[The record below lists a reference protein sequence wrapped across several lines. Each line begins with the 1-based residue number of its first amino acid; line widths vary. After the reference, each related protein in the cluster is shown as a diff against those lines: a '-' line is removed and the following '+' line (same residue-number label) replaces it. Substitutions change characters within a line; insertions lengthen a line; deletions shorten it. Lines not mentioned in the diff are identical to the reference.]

1 MGQIGL
7 LANDSFLIE
16 LSLLGLKGLSSR
28 GKPEKERFKVEIEEL
43 TQYFSK
49 KRDSFTFQ
57 IQIGGT
63 DFQKS
68 VFNNMKTIK
77 YGKVLTYKEL
87 ASKIGKPK
95 AYRAVGNAM
104 NKNPYAPKVPCHRV
118 INADGNL
125 GGFASGLKNKIKLLK
140 GEGIEIKNDK
150 INLKKFGYS
159 YKS

>member
-7 LANDSFLIE
+7 LANDLFLIE

-28 GKPEKERFKVEIEEL
+28 GKQEKERFKVEIEEL
-43 TQYFSK
+43 NQYFSK

-68 VFNNMKTIK
+68 VFNNMKTIN

-87 ASKIGKPK
+87 AEKIGKPK
-95 AYRAVGNAM
+95 AYRAVGSACGA
-104 NKNPYAPKVPCHRV
+104 NKIPIVIPCHRV
-118 INADGNL
+118 VSSTGL
-125 GGFASGLKNKIKLLK
+125 GGFGGGL
-140 GEGIEIKNDK
+140 ER
-150 INLKKFGYS
+150 KKFLLNLES
-159 YKS
+159 N

>member
-7 LANDSFLIE
+7 LADDSCLIE
-16 LSLLGLKGLSSR
+16 LSLLGLEGLSHR
-28 GKPEKERFKVEIEEL
+28 GKPEKDRFKVEVEEL

-49 KRDSFTFQ
+49 KRNSFTFK

-87 ASKIGKPK
+87 AAKIGKPK
-95 AYRAVGNAM
+95 AYRAVGSACGANRI
-104 NKNPYAPKVPCHRV
+104 PIVIPCHRV
-118 INADGNL
+118 VSSTGL
-125 GGFASGLKNKIKLLK
+125 GGFGGGL
-140 GEGIEIKNDK
+140 ER
-150 INLKKFGYS
+150 KKFLLNLES
-159 YKS
+159 N

>member
-7 LANDSFLIE
+7 LANDSSLIE

-28 GKPEKERFKVEIEEL
+28 GKQEKERFKVEIEEL
-43 TQYFSK
+43 NQYFSK
-49 KRDSFTFQ
+49 KRNSFTFK

-87 ASKIGKPK
+87 AAKIGKPK
-95 AYRAVGNAM
+95 AYRAVGSACGANRI
-104 NKNPYAPKVPCHRV
+104 PIVIPCHRV
-118 INADGNL
+118 VSSTGL
-125 GGFASGLKNKIKLLK
+125 GGFGGGL
-140 GEGIEIKNDK
+140 ER
-150 INLKKFGYS
+150 KKFLLNLES
-159 YKS
+159 N

>member
-49 KRDSFTFQ
+49 KRNSFTFK

-63 DFQKS
+63 YFQKL
-68 VFNNMKTIK
+68 VFKNMKTIK
-77 YGKVLTYKEL
+77 YGKVLTYSEL
-87 ASKIGKPK
+87 AAKIGKPK
-95 AYRAVGNAM
+95 AYRAVGSACGANRI
-104 NKNPYAPKVPCHRV
+104 PIVIPCHRV
-118 INADGNL
+118 VSSTGL
-125 GGFASGLKNKIKLLK
+125 GGFGGGL
-140 GEGIEIKNDK
+140 ER
-150 INLKKFGYS
+150 KKFLLNLES
-159 YKS
+159 N

>member
-16 LSLLGLKGLSSR
+16 LSLLGLKGLSIR

-49 KRDSFTFQ
+49 KRDSFTFK
-57 IQIGGT
+57 IKINGT

-87 ASKIGKPK
+87 ATKIGKPK
-95 AYRAVGNAM
+95 AYRAVGSACGANRI
-104 NKNPYAPKVPCHRV
+104 PIVIPCHRV
-118 INADGNL
+118 VSSTGL
-125 GGFASGLKNKIKLLK
+125 GGFG
-140 GEGIEIKNDK
+140 GGIRR
-150 INLKKFGYS
+150 KKFLLS
-159 YKS
+159 LESN

>member
-28 GKPEKERFKVEIEEL
+28 GKPEKERFKIEIEEL

-49 KRDSFTFQ
+49 KRDSFSFK

-63 DFQKS
+63 NFQKS
-68 VFNNMKTIK
+68 VFKNMKTIK

-87 ASKIGKPK
+87 ATKMGKPK
-95 AYRAVGNAM
+95 ACRAVGSACGANRI
-104 NKNPYAPKVPCHRV
+104 PIVIPCHRV
-118 INADGNL
+118 VSSTGL
-125 GGFASGLKNKIKLLK
+125 GGFG
-140 GEGIEIKNDK
+140 GGIRR
-150 INLKKFGYS
+150 KKFLLS
-159 YKS
+159 LESN

>member
-28 GKPEKERFKVEIEEL
+28 GKQEKERFKVEIEEL
-43 TQYFSK
+43 NQYFSK

-68 VFNNMKTIK
+68 VFNNMKTIN

-87 ASKIGKPK
+87 AEKIGKPK
-95 AYRAVGNAM
+95 AYRAVGSACGA
-104 NKNPYAPKVPCHRV
+104 NKIPIVIPCHRV
-118 INADGNL
+118 VSSTGL
-125 GGFASGLKNKIKLLK
+125 GGFGGGL
-140 GEGIEIKNDK
+140 ER
-150 INLKKFGYS
+150 KKFLLNLES
-159 YKS
+159 N